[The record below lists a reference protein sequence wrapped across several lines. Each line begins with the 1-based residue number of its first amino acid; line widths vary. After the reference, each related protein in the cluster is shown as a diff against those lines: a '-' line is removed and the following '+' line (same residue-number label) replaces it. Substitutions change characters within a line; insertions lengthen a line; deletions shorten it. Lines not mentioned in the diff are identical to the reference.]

1 MDKMLAKI
9 GLRTKRAEI
18 STRLGTKRTE
28 MTAVSSWLSKVR
40 YTIFGREADKG
51 LLFKIFI
58 YLILIDAAYIYLKPV
73 LHMVTT
79 MVKDGAD
86 LLDPSVNWIPRVI
99 YFGNLQDAW
108 EWLKYPKAFGL
119 SMLLSV
125 SVAVLQTFSCA
136 IAGYAFARL
145 KVPFKPVL
153 FFFLL
158 ITFIVPLQLT
168 ILPNLVF
175 ARVLGV
181 LDTVIPIIVP
191 ALFGLGLKGAL
202 FIIIY
207 RQFFSTQPK
216 ELEEAAR
223 IDGASVYKVFFRV
236 MMPLAKP
243 AILVVFLFSFV
254 WTWND
259 FYLPS
264 MYLANAETPPLSLG
278 ISRIASMIRDQAEIS
293 GPSIF
298 TEPISMATTFLMI
311 LPPIVLYMF
320 AQRWFI
326 EGVERTG
333 IVE

>member
-1 MDKMLAKI
+1 MEKILAKI
-9 GLRTKRAEI
+9 ALRTKRPDA
-18 STRLGTKRTE
+18 SSFLNRLTRI
-28 MTAVSSWLSKVR
+28 R
-40 YTIFGREADKG
+40 YLIFGREADKG
-51 LLFKIFI
+51 LIYKAFI

-79 MVKDGAD
+79 MVKNGSD
-86 LLDPSVNWIPRVI
+86 LLDPSVNWIPNAI
-99 YFGNLQDAW
+99 YLGNLQEAW
-108 EWLKYPKAFGL
+108 TWLKYPQALGL
-119 SMLLSV
+119 SMLLSC
-125 SVAVLQTFSCA
+125 SVALLQTCSCA
-136 IAGYAFARL
+136 VAGYAFARL
-145 KVPFKPVL
+145 KVPFKSVL

-158 ITFIVPLQLT
+158 LTFIVPLQLT
-168 ILPNLVF
+168 VLPNLVF
-175 ARVLGV
+175 ARVTGV
-181 LDTVIPIIVP
+181 LDTIIPIIVP
-191 ALFGLGLKGAL
+191 AIFGLGLKGAL
-202 FIIIY
+202 FVIIY

-223 IDGASVYKVFFRV
+223 IDGANVYKVFLRV
-236 MMPLAKP
+236 MLPLAKP

-264 MYLANAETPPLSLG
+264 MYLSNVETPPLSLG
-278 ISRIASMIRDQAEIS
+278 ISRIATMLRDQAELS

-333 IVE
+333 LVE

>member
-1 MDKMLAKI
+1 MLVKI
-9 GLRTKRAEI
+9 GLRTKGADHSALLLR
-18 STRLGTKRTE
+18 
-28 MTAVSSWLSKVR
+28 LSKLR
-40 YTIFGREADKG
+40 YAIVGREADKG
-51 LLFKIFI
+51 LVYKLFL

-79 MVKDGAD
+79 MVKNGAD
-86 LLDPSVNWIPRVI
+86 LLDPSVNWIPRVL
-99 YFGNLQDAW
+99 YLGNLQEAW
-108 EWLKYPKAFGL
+108 RWLEYPKAFGISL
-119 SMLLSV
+119 LLSCT
-125 SVAVLQTFSCA
+125 VALFQTFSCA
-136 IAGYAFARL
+136 VAGYAFARL

-158 ITFIVPLQLT
+158 IAFIVPLQLT
-168 ILPNLVF
+168 ILPNLIF
-175 ARVLGV
+175 ARVVGV

-202 FIIIY
+202 FVIIY

-223 IDGASVYKVFFRV
+223 IDGASVYRVFYRV

-264 MYLANAETPPLSLG
+264 MYLTNAETPPLSLG
-278 ISRIASMIRDQAEIS
+278 ISRIASMLREQAEIS

-311 LPPIVLYMF
+311 LPPIVLYAF
-320 AQRWFI
+320 AQRWFV